1 MREAYPDIA
10 AAGADVL
17 AIGTGAAFQ
26 AEHLMRNGMPF
37 DCVIDPDANFYR
49 AVGIGRV
56 GPTEWLRPS
65 VISRYVAAWKRGGRQ
80 GRVTGDWRRLSGVAI
95 VDPDRTIRYL
105 HRATNVGDYPAV
117 AEIVGALPQPGAGY

>member
-26 AEHLMRNGMPF
+26 AEHLMRDGMPF
-37 DCVIDPDANFYR
+37 DCVIDPDANFYA
-49 AVGIGRV
+49 AVSIGRV

-65 VISRYVAAWKRGGRQ
+65 VISRYVAAWRRGGRQ
-80 GRVTGDWRRLSGVAI
+80 GRLTGDWRRLSGVAI
-95 VDPDRTIRYL
+95 VDSDRTIRYL
-105 HRATNVGDYPAV
+105 HRATSVGDYPPV
-117 AEIVGALPQPGAGY
+117 AELVGALQ

>member
-17 AIGTGAAFQ
+17 AIGTGASYQ
-26 AEHLMRNGMPF
+26 ADHLMRNGMPF
-37 DCVIDPDANFYR
+37 DCVVDPDANFYR

-95 VDPDRTIRYL
+95 VDADRTLRYL
-105 HRATNVGDYPAV
+105 HRATSVGDYPTV
-117 AEIVGALPQPGAGY
+117 AELLHALE